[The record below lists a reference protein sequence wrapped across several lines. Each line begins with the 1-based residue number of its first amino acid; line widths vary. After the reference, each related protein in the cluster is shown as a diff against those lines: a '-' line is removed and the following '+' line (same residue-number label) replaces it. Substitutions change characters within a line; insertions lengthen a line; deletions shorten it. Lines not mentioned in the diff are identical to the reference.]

1 VIRRLVTTTISS
13 VKHAKFITVLCARR
27 GCIRARSTMAPEG
40 ASSTPLTSSL
50 LRLDLRRMM
59 IVSQNPFLIDGRA
72 LVSASVDR
80 FSYVSLLVKAKF
92 QIALTVASR
101 TPLVLP
107 NISFFFGYCWAL
119 EIILVLCQG
128 TSVMWKIFITA
139 KLAGFSTTWCS
150 QPLSLWHLFL

>member
-1 VIRRLVTTTISS
+1 
-13 VKHAKFITVLCARR
+13 
-27 GCIRARSTMAPEG
+27 MAPEG

-107 NISFFFGYCWAL
+107 NISFFLDIAEPWR
-119 EIILVLCQG
+119 
-128 TSVMWKIFITA
+128 
-139 KLAGFSTTWCS
+139 
-150 QPLSLWHLFL
+150 LF